1 MIIRRVATI
10 LVFQFIIFSW
20 ATPANSIYGGVAS
33 QSAHNVV
40 TITKEHADGNRYGG
54 CSGALLSTQVVV
66 TAAHCVTDNETG
78 LIAKNIWVSPPGA
91 KWKDHEEAGKK
102 WNILAQAS
110 SVAESRAIYERYR
123 AISVQL
129 TSTYFSGSSIV
140 EDNDVAFLVIENPLP
155 VATPITLASDQETE
169 EFIEK
174 QATARLYGYGQ
185 TTFDGAS
192 SKEPM
197 TTTMAFAFKSSTV
210 ANSAYLVSSNSSSC
224 PGDSG
229 GPVIVSTPNRLLLIG
244 IVSGGTR
251 AESGPACSKLIS
263 NSYYTLITLVTKYA
277 NLAFQ
282 AATLAADASQKNQKA
297 SENDSQLSLANK
309 TKAEADAKLA
319 KDAQTKAEADAK
331 LAKDAQTKAEAD
343 AKLAKDA
350 QTKAEADAKLAKDDQ
365 TKAEAD
371 AKLAKDAGLTAEE
384 NAQNSRS
391 ELRAAKDALAK
402 SEGAVKTLSESSI
415 ALTKEIEKLQKD
427 ITNLSNQIS
436 TLSASLSSLQTSNA
450 SLTKKLNA
458 MCKAKPKP
466 KGC

>member
-1 MIIRRVATI
+1 MNIRRVATI

-20 ATPANSIYGGVAS
+20 ATPANSVYGGVAS

-110 SVAESRAIYERYR
+110 SVAESRAIYERNR

-155 VATPITLASDQETE
+155 VATPIALASDQETE

-185 TTFDGAS
+185 TTFGSAAS
-192 SKEPM
+192 QEPM
-197 TTTMAFAFKSSTV
+197 TTTMAFAFKSTEV
-210 ANSAYLVSSNSSSC
+210 ANSAYLVSSTSSAC

-229 GPVIVSTPNRLLLIG
+229 GPVIMSTPNRLLLVG
-244 IVSGGTR
+244 IVSGGAK
-251 AESGPACSKLIS
+251 AESGPACNKLIS

-297 SENDSQLSLANK
+297 SETDSLLSLAGK
-309 TKAEADAKLA
+309 TKAEADAKTA
-319 KDAQTKAEADAK
+319 RDAQTKAEADAK
-331 LAKDAQTKAEAD
+331 TAAAIAQDKAQSELAAANAALADAQKVNRELQTQLNSVEAQFKILSD
-343 AKLAKDA
+343 SVSLIQAQVSQLNSKLVAALAGQNAANAKL
-350 QTKAEADAKLAKDDQ
+350 
-365 TKAEAD
+365 
-371 AKLAKDAGLTAEE
+371 
-384 NAQNSRS
+384 
-391 ELRAAKDALAK
+391 
-402 SEGAVKTLSESSI
+402 
-415 ALTKEIEKLQKD
+415 
-427 ITNLSNQIS
+427 
-436 TLSASLSSLQTSNA
+436 
-450 SLTKKLNA
+450 KKV
-458 MCKAKPKP
+458 CSAKPKP

>member
-1 MIIRRVATI
+1 MNIRRVATI

-102 WNILAQAS
+102 WNILVQAS
-110 SVAESRAIYERYR
+110 SVAESRAIYERNR

-155 VATPITLASDQETE
+155 IATPISLASDQETE
-169 EFIEK
+169 EYIEK
-174 QATARLYGYGQ
+174 KVSARLYGYGQ
-185 TTFDGAS
+185 TTFGGAS
-192 SKEPM
+192 SQEPM
-197 TTTMAFAFKSSTV
+197 TTTMAFAFKSPTV
-210 ANSAYLVSSNSSSC
+210 ANSAFLVSSNSSAC

-229 GPVIVSTPNRLLLIG
+229 GPVIVSTPNRLLLVG
-244 IVSGGTR
+244 IVSGGATP
-251 AESGPACSKLIS
+251 ESGPACSKLIS
-263 NSYYTLITLVTKYA
+263 GSYYTLITLVTKYA

-297 SENDSQLSLANK
+297 SETDSQLSLASK

-331 LAKDAQTKAEAD
+331 LAKDAQTKAESEELK
-343 AKLAKDA
+343 AK
-350 QTKAEADAKLAKDDQ
+350 QEADAKAAGELKAKQESAAD
-365 TKAEAD
+365 KAALVEAQ
-371 AKLAKDAGLTAEE
+371 AELMAA
-384 NAQNSRS
+384 NA
-391 ELRAAKDALAK
+391 ALADSQK
-402 SEGAVKTLSESSI
+402 INREQAARVNSLEEQFRVLSESVSAFQSQVTQLNNKLVA
-415 ALTKEIEKLQKD
+415 ALAGQSAANAKL
-427 ITNLSNQIS
+427 
-436 TLSASLSSLQTSNA
+436 
-450 SLTKKLNA
+450 KKV
-458 MCKAKPKP
+458 CSVKPKP

>member
-1 MIIRRVATI
+1 MNIRRVATI

-20 ATPANSIYGGVAS
+20 ATPANSVYGGVAS

-40 TITKEHADGNRYGG
+40 TVTKEHADGNRYGG

-110 SVAESRAIYERYR
+110 SVAESRAIYERNR

-140 EDNDVAFLVIENPLP
+140 ENNDVAFLVIENPLP

-185 TTFDGAS
+185 TTFGGEA

-210 ANSAYLVSSNSSSC
+210 ANSAFLVSSNSSSC

-229 GPVIVSTPNRLLLIG
+229 GPVIVSTPNRLLLVG
-244 IVSGGTR
+244 IVSGGST

-297 SENDSQLSLANK
+297 SESESQLSLESK
-309 TKAEADAKLA
+309 TKAEADAKTA
-319 KDAQTKAEADAK
+319 RDAQTKAEADAK
-331 LAKDAQTKAEAD
+331 TAAAIAEDKAQSELAAANAALADAQKVNRELQTQLNSVEAQFKLLSD
-343 AKLAKDA
+343 SVSVIQGQVSQLNSKLAAALAGQNVANAKL
-350 QTKAEADAKLAKDDQ
+350 
-365 TKAEAD
+365 
-371 AKLAKDAGLTAEE
+371 
-384 NAQNSRS
+384 
-391 ELRAAKDALAK
+391 
-402 SEGAVKTLSESSI
+402 
-415 ALTKEIEKLQKD
+415 
-427 ITNLSNQIS
+427 
-436 TLSASLSSLQTSNA
+436 
-450 SLTKKLNA
+450 KKV
-458 MCKAKPKP
+458 CSAKPKP
-466 KGC
+466 KSC

>member
-1 MIIRRVATI
+1 MNIRRVATI

-20 ATPANSIYGGVAS
+20 ATPANSVYGGVAS

-110 SVAESRAIYERYR
+110 SVAESRAIYERNR

-185 TTFDGAS
+185 TTFGSAAS
-192 SKEPM
+192 QEPM
-197 TTTMAFAFKSSTV
+197 TTTMAFAFKSTEV
-210 ANSAYLVSSNSSSC
+210 ANSAYLVSSTSSAC

-229 GPVIVSTPNRLLLIG
+229 GPVIMSTPNRLLLVG
-244 IVSGGTR
+244 IVSGGAK
-251 AESGPACSKLIS
+251 AESGPACNKLIS

-297 SENDSQLSLANK
+297 SETDSLLSLAGK
-309 TKAEADAKLA
+309 TKAEADAKTA
-319 KDAQTKAEADAK
+319 RDAQTKAEADAK
-331 LAKDAQTKAEAD
+331 TAAAIAQDKAQSELAAANAALADAQKVNRELQTQLNSVEAQFKILSD
-343 AKLAKDA
+343 SVSLIQAQVSQLNSKLVAALAGQNAANAKL
-350 QTKAEADAKLAKDDQ
+350 
-365 TKAEAD
+365 
-371 AKLAKDAGLTAEE
+371 
-384 NAQNSRS
+384 
-391 ELRAAKDALAK
+391 
-402 SEGAVKTLSESSI
+402 
-415 ALTKEIEKLQKD
+415 
-427 ITNLSNQIS
+427 
-436 TLSASLSSLQTSNA
+436 
-450 SLTKKLNA
+450 KKV
-458 MCKAKPKP
+458 CSAKPKP

>member
-1 MIIRRVATI
+1 MNIRRVATI

-20 ATPANSIYGGVAS
+20 PTPANSIYGGVAS

-40 TITKEHADGNRYGG
+40 TVTKEHADGNRYGG

-78 LIAKNIWVSPPGA
+78 LVAKNIWVSPPGA

-110 SVAESRAIYERYR
+110 SVAESRAIYERNR

-140 EDNDVAFLVIENPLP
+140 ENNDVAFLVIENPLP
-155 VATPITLASDQETE
+155 VGTPITLASDQETE

-185 TTFDGAS
+185 TTFGGEA

-210 ANSAYLVSSNSSSC
+210 ANSAFLVSSNSSSC

-229 GPVIVSTPNRLLLIG
+229 GPVIVSTPNRLLLVG
-244 IVSGGTR
+244 IVSGGST

-297 SENDSQLSLANK
+297 SESESQLSLESK
-309 TKAEADAKLA
+309 TKAEADAKTA
-319 KDAQTKAEADAK
+319 RDAQTKAEADAK
-331 LAKDAQTKAEAD
+331 TAAAIAEDKAQSELAAANAALADAQKVNRELQTQLNSVEAQFKLLSD
-343 AKLAKDA
+343 SVSVIQGQVSQLNSKLVAALAGQNALNAKL
-350 QTKAEADAKLAKDDQ
+350 
-365 TKAEAD
+365 
-371 AKLAKDAGLTAEE
+371 
-384 NAQNSRS
+384 
-391 ELRAAKDALAK
+391 
-402 SEGAVKTLSESSI
+402 
-415 ALTKEIEKLQKD
+415 
-427 ITNLSNQIS
+427 
-436 TLSASLSSLQTSNA
+436 
-450 SLTKKLNA
+450 KKICA
-458 MCKAKPKP
+458 AKPKP